1 MSHRLRR
8 CSPTSSSSRAR
19 TATTTSSTGVRERR
33 HVEALRDKPIG
44 EGTFS
49 RWWRRCLDDAGVPY
63 RNPHTA
69 RHTFATR
76 GAAAGSPPTTSRSCS
91 ATNPCG
97 PRATCTCRSRCRC
110 RAPHGSDRGRDRVA
124 YLALV
129 GPIPDGMTVHHTCG
143 TRLCVNPGHLQLL
156 DRATHGRLHS
166 PATAERCAR
175 GHEVSDANTYHQER
189 KNGSVQRVCRVCD
202 RERTRARYHAARSG
216 A

>member
-1 MSHRLRR
+1 VSRR
-8 CSPTSSSSRAR
+8 RRSPL
-19 TATTTSSTGVRERR
+19 EC
-33 HVEALRDKPIG
+33 I
-44 EGTFS
+44 
-49 RWWRRCLDDAGVPY
+49 AGRY
-63 RNPHTA
+63 
-69 RHTFATR
+69 
-76 GAAAGSPPTTSRSCS
+76 AAGAPGECWLWQGAQTWKGYGS
-91 ATNPCG
+91 AYWNG
-97 PRATCTCRSRCRC
+97 QSGHA
-110 RAPHGSDRGRDRVA
+110 HRVA